1 MMKKGL
7 ILLLFIMA
15 AQAGFAQLLK
25 LEDAVNIALK
35 NSLDIQLLKNNQSIA
50 DINNYI
56 GVAGGLPTVTA
67 NASDQEQVTNV
78 DQKLNTG
85 TVIHRNAAVGNN
97 FNSNVT
103 AGMLLYNGSR
113 VVATK
118 KRLEE
123 LEAQSAQYVN
133 AQVQNLMAAVMTNYF
148 DVVRQQSYLK
158 TLGQSL
164 EVAQKRL
171 DIVKT
176 QQMVGMANN
185 ADLYQSQLDLNT
197 IIQNRESQIL
207 AVQLSKTDLLTLLNL
222 RPDSVI
228 AIEDTIL
235 IDKSITLTD
244 IINNIGKNAE
254 LMAADQ
260 QIRINELLVKETKAQ
275 RYPSLRANASYNF
288 SRNQISAGNVL
299 LNQQQGMQGGLTLG
313 IPIYNGSI
321 FKRQQRVAEVN
332 VKNAAL
338 QRDILMRD
346 FTGTAVRTFQ
356 AYNSTMQQ
364 LETQQQNLQLAQ
376 KLLDLTLLR
385 YQLREATILE
395 VRQAQES
402 FENASYIMT
411 NLSFT
416 SKSSEIELRRLTNQ
430 ISL

>member
-1 MMKKGL
+1 MKKGFF
-7 ILLLFIMA
+7 IALFTTITL
-15 AQAGFAQLLK
+15 AGSSQLLK

-35 NSLDIQLLKNNQSIA
+35 NSLDIQLLKNNQNIA
-50 DINNYI
+50 DINNHI

-67 NASDQEQVTNV
+67 NAADNEQITNV

-97 FNSNVT
+97 LSSNIT

-113 VVATK
+113 VIATK

-123 LEAQSAQYVN
+123 LEAQSEQYVN
-133 AQVQNLMAAVMTNYF
+133 AEVQNLMASVMTGYF
-148 DVVRQQSYLK
+148 DVVRQQSYYK

-197 IIQNRESQIL
+197 IIQNRESQSLI
-207 AVQLSKTDLLTLLNL
+207 VQQAKTDLLVLLSL
-222 RPDSVI
+222 RPDSLITV
-228 AIEDTIL
+228 EDTIL
-235 IDKSITLTD
+235 VDKSLVLGD
-244 IINNIGKNAE
+244 VLNNIGKNAE
-254 LMAADQ
+254 LMAAGQ
-260 QIRINELLVKETKAQ
+260 QISINEQIVKETRAQ
-275 RYPSLRANASYNF
+275 RYPSLRANASYSF
-288 SRNQISAGNVL
+288 GRNQISAGNVL
-299 LNQQQGMQGGLTLG
+299 LNQTQGFQGGVSLG
-313 IPIYNGSI
+313 IPIYNGTI
-321 FKRQQRVAEVN
+321 YKRQQRVAEIN
-332 VKNAAL
+332 VKNAGL

-346 FTGTAVRTFQ
+346 FTGNAVRTFQ
-356 AYNSTMQQ
+356 AYNNTLQQ
-364 LETQQQNLQLAQ
+364 LETQQQNLQLAR
-376 KLLDLTLLR
+376 KLLDLVLLR

-402 FENASYIMT
+402 FENASFMMT

-430 ISL
+430 ITL

>member
-1 MMKKGL
+1 
-7 ILLLFIMA
+7 MA

-25 LEDAVNIALK
+25 LEDAVNIALR
-35 NSLDIQLLKNNQSIA
+35 NSLDIQLLKNNQDIA

-67 NASDQEQVTNV
+67 AASDVEQVTNV

-97 FNSNVT
+97 LSSNIS

-123 LEAQSAQYVN
+123 IEAQSEQYVN

-171 DIVKT
+171 EIVKT

-185 ADLYQSQLDLNT
+185 ADLFQSQLDLNT
-197 IIQNRESQIL
+197 IAQNRESQIL
-207 AVQLSKTDLLTLLNL
+207 IVQQAKTDLLVLLNL
-222 RPDSVI
+222 KPDSAI
-228 AIEDTIL
+228 AIEDTII
-235 IDKSITLTD
+235 IDKSITLAD

-254 LMAADQ
+254 LMAAGQ
-260 QIRINELLVKETKAQ
+260 QITISEQIVKETRAQ

-288 SRNQISAGNVL
+288 GRNQISAGNVL
-299 LNQQQGMQGGLTLG
+299 LNQQQGIQGGLSLG

-321 FKRQQRVAEVN
+321 FRRQERVASIN

-338 QRDILMRD
+338 QRDMLVRD

-356 AYNSTMQQ
+356 AYNNTLQQ

-376 KLLDLTLLR
+376 KLLDLVLLR

-402 FENASYIMT
+402 FENASFMMT
-411 NLSFT
+411 NLTFT
-416 SKSSEIELRRLTNQ
+416 SKSSEIELRRITNQ

>member
-1 MMKKGL
+1 MKKGFL
-7 ILLLFIMA
+7 IALFTTIA
-15 AQAGFAQLLK
+15 LAGYSQLLK

-35 NSLDIQLLKNNQSIA
+35 NSLDIQLLKNNQNIA
-50 DINNYI
+50 DINNHI
-56 GVAGGLPTVTA
+56 GIAGGLPTVTA
-67 NASDQEQVTNV
+67 AATDNEQITNV

-97 FNSNVT
+97 LSSNIT

-113 VVATK
+113 VVAAK

-123 LEAQSAQYVN
+123 LEAQSEQYVN
-133 AQVQNLMAAVMTNYF
+133 AEVQNLMASVMTGYF
-148 DVVRQQSYLK
+148 DVVRQQSYYK

-185 ADLYQSQLDLNT
+185 ADLFQSQLDLNT
-197 IIQNRESQIL
+197 IIQNRESQSLI
-207 AVQLSKTDLLTLLNL
+207 VQQAKTDLLVLLSL
-222 RPDSVI
+222 KPDSLITV
-228 AIEDTIL
+228 EDTI
-235 IDKSITLTD
+235 IVDRSIILGD
-244 IINNIGKNAE
+244 VLNNIGKNAE
-254 LMAADQ
+254 LMAAGQ
-260 QIRINELLVKETKAQ
+260 QININEQLVKETRAQ
-275 RYPSLRANASYNF
+275 RYPSLRANASYSF
-288 SRNQISAGNVL
+288 GRNQISAGNVL
-299 LNQQQGMQGGLTLG
+299 LNQTQGFQGGVSLG

-321 FKRQQRVAEVN
+321 YKRQTRVAEIN
-332 VKNAAL
+332 VKNAGL

-346 FTGTAVRTFQ
+346 FTGNAVRTFQ
-356 AYNSTMQQ
+356 AYNNTLQQ
-364 LETQQQNLQLAQ
+364 LETQQQNLQLAR
-376 KLLDLTLLR
+376 KLLDLVLLR

-402 FENASYIMT
+402 FENASFMMT

>member
-1 MMKKGL
+1 
-7 ILLLFIMA
+7 MA
-15 AQAGFAQLLK
+15 VQAGFAQVLK

-35 NSLDIQLLKNNQSIA
+35 NSLDIQLLKNNQGIA

-85 TVIHRNAAVGNN
+85 EVIHRNAAVGNN
-97 FNSNVT
+97 FSSNIA
-103 AGMLLYNGSR
+103 AGMLLYNGFR

-118 KRLEE
+118 KRLAE
-123 LEAQSAQYVN
+123 LEAQSEQYVN
-133 AQVQNLMAAVMTNYF
+133 AQVQNLMAAVMTNYY
-148 DVVRQQSYLK
+148 DVVRQQYYLK
-158 TLGQSL
+158 TLGQTL
-164 EVAQKRL
+164 AVAQKRL
-171 DIVKT
+171 EIVKT

-185 ADLYQSQLDLNT
+185 ADLFQSQLDLNT
-197 IIQNRESQIL
+197 ILQDRESQLLI
-207 AVQLSKTDLLTLLNL
+207 VQQSKTDLLTLLNL

-235 IDKSITLTD
+235 IDKSITLAD
-244 IINNIGKNAE
+244 VINNIGRNAE

-260 QIRINELLVKETKAQ
+260 QIRINELIVRETRAQ
-275 RYPSLRANASYNF
+275 RYPSLRANASYSF
-288 SRNQISAGNVL
+288 GRNQISAGNVL
-299 LNQQQGMQGGLTLG
+299 LNQTQGIQGGLQLG
-313 IPIYNGSI
+313 IPIYNGTI
-321 FKRQQRVAEVN
+321 FRRQQRVAEIN

-346 FTGTAVRTFQ
+346 FTGTAVRTWQ
-356 AYNSTMQQ
+356 AYNTTQQQ
-364 LETQQQNLQLAQ
+364 LETQQQNLLLAQ
-376 KLLDLTLLR
+376 KLLDLVLLR

-402 FENASYIMT
+402 FQNASFVMT

-416 SKSSEIELRRLTNQ
+416 SKSSEIELKRLTNQ

>member
-1 MMKKGL
+1 MKKG
-7 ILLLFIMA
+7 IFIALFTIITL
-15 AQAGFAQLLK
+15 AGSSQLLK

-35 NSLDIQLLKNNQSIA
+35 NSLDIQLLKNNQNIA
-50 DINNYI
+50 DINNHI

-67 NASDQEQVTNV
+67 NAADNEQITNV

-97 FNSNVT
+97 LSSNIT

-113 VVATK
+113 VIATK

-123 LEAQSAQYVN
+123 LEAQSEQYVN
-133 AQVQNLMAAVMTNYF
+133 AEVQNLMASVMTGYF
-148 DVVRQQSYLK
+148 DVVRQQSYYK

-197 IIQNRESQIL
+197 IIQNRESQSLI
-207 AVQLSKTDLLTLLNL
+207 VQQAKTDLLVLLSL
-222 RPDSVI
+222 RPDSLITV
-228 AIEDTIL
+228 EDTIL
-235 IDKSITLTD
+235 VDKSLVLGD
-244 IINNIGKNAE
+244 VLNNIGKNAE
-254 LMAADQ
+254 LMAAGQ
-260 QIRINELLVKETKAQ
+260 QISINEQIVKETRAQ
-275 RYPSLRANASYNF
+275 RYPSLRANASYSF
-288 SRNQISAGNVL
+288 GRNQISAGNVL
-299 LNQQQGMQGGLTLG
+299 LNQTQGFQGGVSLG
-313 IPIYNGSI
+313 IPIYNGTI
-321 FKRQQRVAEVN
+321 YKRQQRVAEIN
-332 VKNAAL
+332 VKNAGL

-346 FTGTAVRTFQ
+346 FNGNAVRTFQ
-356 AYNSTMQQ
+356 AYNNTLQQ
-364 LETQQQNLQLAQ
+364 LETQQQNLQLAR
-376 KLLDLTLLR
+376 KLLDLVLLR

-402 FENASYIMT
+402 FENASFMMT

-430 ISL
+430 ITL

>member
-1 MMKKGL
+1 
-7 ILLLFIMA
+7 
-15 AQAGFAQLLK
+15 
-25 LEDAVNIALK
+25 
-35 NSLDIQLLKNNQSIA
+35 
-50 DINNYI
+50 
-56 GVAGGLPTVTA
+56 
-67 NASDQEQVTNV
+67 
-78 DQKLNTG
+78 
-85 TVIHRNAAVGNN
+85 
-97 FNSNVT
+97 
-103 AGMLLYNGSR
+103 
-113 VVATK
+113 
-118 KRLEE
+118 
-123 LEAQSAQYVN
+123 
-133 AQVQNLMAAVMTNYF
+133 
-148 DVVRQQSYLK
+148 
-158 TLGQSL
+158 
-164 EVAQKRL
+164 
-171 DIVKT
+171 
-176 QQMVGMANN
+176 MVGMANN

>member
-123 LEAQSAQYVN
+123 LEAQSAQFVN

>member
-1 MMKKGL
+1 MKKGFL
-7 ILLLFIMA
+7 IVLLTTMTL
-15 AQAGFAQLLK
+15 AGSSQLLK

-35 NSLDIQLLKNNQSIA
+35 NSLDIQLLKNNQNIA
-50 DINNYI
+50 DINNHI

-67 NASDQEQVTNV
+67 AATDNEQVTNV

-97 FNSNVT
+97 LSSNIT

-123 LEAQSAQYVN
+123 LEAQSEQYVN
-133 AQVQNLMAAVMTNYF
+133 AEVQNLMASVMTGYF
-148 DVVRQQSYLK
+148 DVVRQQSYYK

-185 ADLYQSQLDLNT
+185 ADLFQSQLDLNT
-197 IIQNRESQIL
+197 IIQNRESQSLI
-207 AVQLSKTDLLTLLNL
+207 VQQAKTNLLVLLNL
-222 RPDSVI
+222 RPDSLITV
-228 AIEDTIL
+228 EDTI
-235 IDKSITLTD
+235 IVDKSLILGD
-244 IINNIGKNAE
+244 VLNNIGKNAE
-254 LMAADQ
+254 LMAAGQ
-260 QIRINELLVKETKAQ
+260 QISINEQIVKETRAQ
-275 RYPSLRANASYNF
+275 RYPSLRANASYSF
-288 SRNQISAGNVL
+288 GRNQISAGNVL
-299 LNQQQGMQGGLTLG
+299 LNQTQGFQGGLSLG
-313 IPIYNGSI
+313 IPIYNGTI
-321 FKRQQRVAEVN
+321 YKRQQRVAEIN
-332 VKNAAL
+332 VKNAGL

-346 FTGTAVRTFQ
+346 FSGNAVRTFQ
-356 AYNSTMQQ
+356 AYNNTLQQ
-364 LETQQQNLQLAQ
+364 LETQQQNLMLAR
-376 KLLDLTLLR
+376 KLLDLVLLR

-402 FENASYIMT
+402 FENASFMMT

>member
-1 MMKKGL
+1 MKKGFF
-7 ILLLFIMA
+7 IALFTTITL
-15 AQAGFAQLLK
+15 AGSSQLLK

-35 NSLDIQLLKNNQSIA
+35 NSLDIQLLKNNQNIA
-50 DINNYI
+50 DINNHI
-56 GVAGGLPTVTA
+56 GVAGGLPTLTA
-67 NASDQEQVTNV
+67 NAADNEQITNV

-97 FNSNVT
+97 LSSNIT

-123 LEAQSAQYVN
+123 LEAQSEQYVN
-133 AQVQNLMAAVMTNYF
+133 AEVQNLMASVMTGYF
-148 DVVRQQSYLK
+148 DVVRQQSYYK

-185 ADLYQSQLDLNT
+185 ADLFQSQLDLNT
-197 IIQNRESQIL
+197 IIQNRESQSLI
-207 AVQLSKTDLLTLLNL
+207 VQQAKTDLLVLLSL
-222 RPDSVI
+222 RPDSLITV
-228 AIEDTIL
+228 EDTIL
-235 IDKSITLTD
+235 VDKSLILAD
-244 IINNIGKNAE
+244 VLNNIGKNAE
-254 LMAADQ
+254 LMAAGQ
-260 QIRINELLVKETKAQ
+260 QISINEQIVKETRAQ
-275 RYPSLRANASYNF
+275 RYPSLRANASYSF
-288 SRNQISAGNVL
+288 GRNQISAGNVL
-299 LNQQQGMQGGLTLG
+299 LNQTQGFQGGVSLG
-313 IPIYNGSI
+313 IPIYNGTI
-321 FKRQQRVAEVN
+321 YRRQQRVAEIN
-332 VKNAAL
+332 VKNAGL

-346 FTGTAVRTFQ
+346 FTGNAVRTFQ
-356 AYNSTMQQ
+356 AYNNTLQQ
-364 LETQQQNLQLAQ
+364 LETQQQNLQLAR
-376 KLLDLTLLR
+376 KLLDLVLLR

-402 FENASYIMT
+402 FENASFMMT

-430 ISL
+430 ITL

>member
-1 MMKKGL
+1 MKKGFL
-7 ILLLFIMA
+7 IALFTTITL
-15 AQAGFAQLLK
+15 AGSSQLLK

-35 NSLDIQLLKNNQSIA
+35 NSLDIQLLKNNQNIA
-50 DINNYI
+50 DINNHI

-67 NASDQEQVTNV
+67 NATDNEQVTNV

-97 FNSNVT
+97 LNSNIT

-113 VVATK
+113 VMATK

-123 LEAQSAQYVN
+123 LEAQSEQYVN
-133 AQVQNLMAAVMTNYF
+133 AEVQNLMASVMTGYF
-148 DVVRQQSYLK
+148 DVVRQQSYYK

-164 EVAQKRL
+164 DVAQKRL

-185 ADLYQSQLDLNT
+185 ADLFQSQLDLNT
-197 IIQNRESQIL
+197 IIQNRESQSLI
-207 AVQLSKTDLLTLLNL
+207 VQQSKTDLLVLLNL
-222 RPDSVI
+222 RPDSLITV
-228 AIEDTIL
+228 EDTI
-235 IDKSITLTD
+235 IVDKSLILGD
-244 IINNIGKNAE
+244 VLNNIGKNAE
-254 LMAADQ
+254 LMAAGQ
-260 QIRINELLVKETKAQ
+260 QISINEQIVKETRAQ
-275 RYPSLRANASYNF
+275 RYPSLRANASYTF
-288 SRNQISAGNVL
+288 ARSQISAGNVL
-299 LNQQQGMQGGLTLG
+299 LNQQQGFQGGLSLG

-321 FKRQQRVAEVN
+321 YKRQERVAQIN
-332 VKNAAL
+332 VKNAGL

-346 FTGTAVRTFQ
+346 FTGNAVRTFQ
-356 AYNSTMQQ
+356 AYNNTIQQ
-364 LETQQQNLQLAQ
+364 LETQQQNLELAR
-376 KLLDLTLLR
+376 KLLDLVLLR

-402 FENASYIMT
+402 FENASFTMT

-430 ISL
+430 ITF

>member
-1 MMKKGL
+1 MKKGFF
-7 ILLLFIMA
+7 ITLFTTITL
-15 AQAGFAQLLK
+15 AGSSQLLK

-35 NSLDIQLLKNNQSIA
+35 NSLDIQLLKNNQNIA
-50 DINNYI
+50 DINNHI
-56 GVAGGLPTVTA
+56 GIAGGLPTVTA
-67 NASDQEQVTNV
+67 GATDNEQITNV

-85 TVIHRNAAVGNN
+85 TVIHRNAAAGNN
-97 FNSNVT
+97 FNSNIT

-118 KRLEE
+118 KRLDE
-123 LEAQSAQYVN
+123 LEAQSEQYVN
-133 AQVQNLMAAVMTNYF
+133 AEVQNLMASVMTGYY
-148 DVVRQQSYLK
+148 DVVRQQSYYK

-185 ADLYQSQLDLNT
+185 ADLFQSQLDLNT
-197 IIQNRESQIL
+197 IIQNRESQSLI
-207 AVQLSKTDLLTLLNL
+207 VQQAKTDLLVLLSL
-222 RPDSVI
+222 RPDSLITV
-228 AIEDTIL
+228 EDTIL
-235 IDKSITLTD
+235 VDKSIILGD
-244 IINNIGKNAE
+244 VLNNIEKNAE
-254 LMAADQ
+254 LMAAGQ
-260 QIRINELLVKETKAQ
+260 QISINEQIVKETRAQ
-275 RYPSLRANASYNF
+275 RYPSLRANAAYTFGRS
-288 SRNQISAGNVL
+288 QISAGNVL
-299 LNQQQGMQGGLTLG
+299 LNKTQGFQGGLSLG

-321 FKRQQRVAEVN
+321 YRRQERVAQIN
-332 VKNAAL
+332 VKNAGL

-346 FTGTAVRTFQ
+346 FTGNAVRTFQ
-356 AYNSTMQQ
+356 AYNNTLQQ
-364 LETQQQNLQLAQ
+364 LETQQQNLQLAR
-376 KLLDLTLLR
+376 KLLDLVLLR

-402 FENASYIMT
+402 FENASFMMT

>member
-1 MMKKGL
+1 MMKKGF

-15 AQAGFAQLLK
+15 AQAGFAQVLK

-171 DIVKT
+171 DIVRT

-244 IINNIGKNAE
+244 IVNNIGKNAE

-275 RYPSLRANASYNF
+275 RYPSLRANASYSF

-299 LNQQQGMQGGLTLG
+299 LNKQQGIQGGLTLG

-402 FENASYIMT
+402 FENAAYIMT

-430 ISL
+430 ITL

>member
-1 MMKKGL
+1 MKKGFL
-7 ILLLFIMA
+7 IALFTTITL
-15 AQAGFAQLLK
+15 AGSSQLLK

-35 NSLDIQLLKNNQSIA
+35 NSLDIQLLKNNQNIA
-50 DINNYI
+50 DINNHI
-56 GVAGGLPTVTA
+56 GIAGGLPSLTA
-67 NASDQEQVTNV
+67 GATDNEQITNV

-97 FNSNVT
+97 FNSNIT

-113 VVATK
+113 VIATK
-118 KRLEE
+118 KRLDE
-123 LEAQSAQYVN
+123 LESQSEQYVN
-133 AQVQNLMAAVMTNYF
+133 AEVQNLMASVMTGYF
-148 DVVRQQSYLK
+148 DVVRQQSYYK

-185 ADLYQSQLDLNT
+185 ADLFQSQLDLNT
-197 IIQNRESQIL
+197 IIQNRESQSLI
-207 AVQLSKTDLLTLLNL
+207 VQQAKTDLLVLLNL
-222 RPDSVI
+222 RPDSLI
-228 AIEDTIL
+228 AVEDTI
-235 IDKSITLTD
+235 IVDKSLILGD
-244 IINNIGKNAE
+244 VLNNIGKNAE
-254 LMAADQ
+254 LMAAGQ
-260 QIRINELLVKETKAQ
+260 QISINEQIVKETRAQ
-275 RYPSLRANASYNF
+275 RYPSLRANASYSF
-288 SRNQISAGNVL
+288 GRSQISAGNVL
-299 LNQQQGMQGGLTLG
+299 LNKTQGFQGGLSLG

-321 FKRQQRVAEVN
+321 YKRQERVAQIN
-332 VKNAAL
+332 VKNAGL

-346 FTGTAVRTFQ
+346 FTGNAVRTFQ
-356 AYNSTMQQ
+356 AYNNTLQQ
-364 LETQQQNLQLAQ
+364 LETQQQNLLLAR
-376 KLLDLTLLR
+376 KLLDLVLLR

-402 FENASYIMT
+402 FENASFMMT